1 MKAMTY
7 QTLRVLTPFNRVL
20 AWIDSVLAREAASMR
35 AGLARRQIYRAT
47 YCALQ
52 SQSDSDLAKQG
63 VARGQI
69 VTIAH
74 QQALSAT
81 L

>member
-1 MKAMTY
+1 MKMMTY
-7 QTLRVLTPFNRVL
+7 QTLRVLTPFSRVL
-20 AWIDSVLAREAASMR
+20 AWIDGVLAREAASMR
-35 AGLARRQIYRAT
+35 TGLARRQIYRTT

-52 SQSDSDLAKQG
+52 SQSDSELAKQG

-69 VTIAH
+69 ATLAH
-74 QQALSAT
+74 QKALSAA